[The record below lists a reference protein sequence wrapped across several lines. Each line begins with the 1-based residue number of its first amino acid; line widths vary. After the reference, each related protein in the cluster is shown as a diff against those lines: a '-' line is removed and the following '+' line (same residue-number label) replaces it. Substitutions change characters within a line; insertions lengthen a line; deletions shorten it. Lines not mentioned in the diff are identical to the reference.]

1 MAPICKLTGVRKTY
15 GEGELEVHAI
25 QDIDL
30 EIQPGEFTAFVGPSG
45 SGKTTLLNQVGCL
58 DKPSAGSVEIE
69 GNETGNLGDR
79 ALARLR
85 GDRIGFIFQSFN
97 LIPVLTAVENVEL
110 AMQLA
115 GKPGGRAA
123 AIALLEKVGLKGLE
137 KRRPNQLSGGQQ
149 QRVAIARAL
158 VKEPTLVI
166 ADEPTANL
174 DSESG
179 RQVLEL
185 MRTLNVDLGVTFLFS
200 THDALVMEHASRI
213 VRLRDGRII
222 EDRADA
228 QPDLPQATDA

>member
-1 MAPICKLTGVRKTY
+1 MPPICQLSGVRKTY
-15 GEGELEVHAI
+15 GEGVLEVHAI
-25 QDIDL
+25 RDIDL

-45 SGKTTLLNQVGCL
+45 SGKTTLLNQIGCL
-58 DKPSAGSVEIE
+58 DKPTAGSVTID
-69 GNETGNLGDR
+69 GQETGGLGER
-79 ALARLR
+79 ALAKLR

-123 AIALLEKVGLKGLE
+123 AVALLDKVGLAGLE
-137 KRRPNQLSGGQQ
+137 TRRPNQLSGGQQ

-185 MRTLNVDLGVTFLFS
+185 MRRLNADLGVTFLFS
-200 THDALVMEHASRI
+200 THDRLVMEHAARI
-213 VRLRDGRII
+213 VRMRDGQIVGD
-222 EDRADA
+222 ETHD
-228 QPDLPQATDA
+228 QPALTDA

>member
-1 MAPICKLTGVRKTY
+1 MAPICKLSGVRKTY

-25 QDIDL
+25 RDIDL

-58 DKPSAGSVEIE
+58 DKPSAGTVEIE
-69 GNETGNLGDR
+69 GQTTTGMGER
-79 ALARLR
+79 ALAKLR

-123 AIALLEKVGLKGLE
+123 AKELLAKVGLEGLE

-185 MRTLNVDLGVTFLFS
+185 MRRLNEDLGVTFLFS
-200 THDALVMEHASRI
+200 THDRLVMEHASRI
-213 VRLRDGRII
+213 VRMRDGQII
-222 EDRADA
+222 EDVADQ
-228 QPDLPQATDA
+228 QPELQG

>member
-1 MAPICKLTGVRKTY
+1 MPPICQLSGVRKTY
-15 GEGELEVHAI
+15 GEGVLEVHAI
-25 QDIDL
+25 RDIDL

-45 SGKTTLLNQVGCL
+45 SGKTTLLNQIGCL
-58 DKPSAGSVEIE
+58 DKPTAGSVTID
-69 GNETGNLGDR
+69 GQETGGLGER
-79 ALARLR
+79 ALAKLR

-123 AIALLEKVGLKGLE
+123 AVALLDKVGLAGLE
-137 KRRPNQLSGGQQ
+137 TRRPNQLSGGQQ

-174 DSESG
+174 DSENG

-185 MRTLNVDLGVTFLFS
+185 MRRLNADLGVTFLFS
-200 THDALVMEHASRI
+200 THDRLVMEHAARI
-213 VRLRDGRII
+213 VRMRDGQIVGD
-222 EDRADA
+222 ETHD
-228 QPDLPQATDA
+228 QPALTDA